1 MNVTPT
7 GMLKSLWLFLFL
19 FVAFQA
25 TASHIVGGE
34 VTYQCLGNNS
44 YRVIVTKFRDCS
56 GVIMQPTTNLSIHR
70 GNGSWDTL
78 LFIPKGPS
86 SFINVSKPGCGVPTP
101 NICIE
106 TARYILDSIHLPP
119 SIFGYTLY
127 NQGCCRNYN
136 VNNILDAW
144 KVGST
149 FPSQIVGTGGG
160 CNNSPVFNKYPPVAF
175 PANVPLAVDVSATD
189 PDSDSLSYDLCSPL
203 DDDNATPPFVNVPFA
218 PGYSAANLV
227 PSSPP
232 LTINRS
238 TGLISGTITSVGKYT
253 VGICITE
260 WRNGMIVGT
269 VRRDYQFT
277 VIQPWAVFGSVGA
290 QSDATCATINN
301 GSATIVAGGGQAPYS
316 FAWSGGGSGPTRT
329 NLAPGTYSVTIT
341 DNLGCKDVVTVVI
354 GASPGFTAT
363 VSSQTDAGCGNAGGG
378 SATIAVSGGA
388 PPYTVTWPD
397 ASTGFTHNN
406 LSAGSHAVVVS
417 DATNCPDTIVVNIGA
432 VVSTLAATAVVSNE
446 FCAGSFTGEIDVTV
460 TSGNAPFSF
469 LWNDAVTTEDRT
481 GLTAGNYWVA
491 ITDNGGCTDT
501 LQFTV
506 GAGNGITAVFDL
518 IGDVNCA
525 GDDNGF
531 LSANATN
538 ARGPLKYLWSNNS
551 ALSSISG
558 LSPGTYWVVITDSVG
573 CSDSIAT
580 TIKSPDSLEINLSQ
594 LKHVSCNGFSDGS
607 IAVTAH
613 GGKAPYT
620 YAWSNASTSAS
631 INKLPAASYTLIVT
645 DANGC
650 SVSSV
655 FNVKEPAPLQI
666 SLKSISHET
675 CNGSNGAI
683 SVAINGGTRPY
694 AISWNNALTDS
705 TIQNLG
711 SGAYTI
717 NVTDSNG
724 CTASASYTI
733 NPASPLNLNIDSI
746 ATATCGLNNGFAS
759 ILASGGVSPYSIVWS
774 NAQTGLYAANLA
786 AGTIQ
791 AVVTDSV
798 GCTDSIS
805 IVVPNS
811 AGMLV
816 NVDSISA
823 PSCAGLSDGFAS
835 ISSSGGVAPLTIKWS
850 NSANLTSTNSLPSGA
865 AYVVVIDAQGCK
877 DSISFSV
884 PAVHPLQ
891 ITLDSLINLS
901 CNGALNGKIKI
912 TPGGGTPPYSYSWTN
927 GDTTSTLNKLGSGSY
942 GVTVTDARACS
953 ISATYNI
960 SEPDSLQLSLKSLTD
975 VTCFGGN
982 NGQIALSIKGGT
994 KPYSILWNNSQTDS
1008 TAINLVAG
1016 NYSVTITDASG
1027 CSKTG
1032 AYTIVEPG
1040 AFALTLDTVISA
1052 SCGQVNGSAT
1062 VMLTGGSGTSTVR
1075 WSNGQTGLSVNNLAA
1090 GNYTAIATDSLG
1102 CTDTLLVN
1110 ISNAGSL
1117 LAVLDSNAA
1126 PGCVGGSDGFAS
1138 ASATGG
1144 TAPYSYLWSTADTT
1158 SSISNLPSG
1167 QAWVVVSDSRG
1178 CSDSITFTVASADT
1192 LQITLDSL
1200 INLSCNG
1207 ALDGKIKI
1215 TPGGGTPPYSYSW
1228 TNGDTTSTLNKLGSG
1243 SYGVTVTDARACSIS
1258 ATYNISEPDSL
1269 QLSLKSLTDVTCFGG
1284 NNGQIALSI
1293 KGGTKPYS
1301 ILWNNSQTDSTATN
1315 LIAGNYSVTITD
1327 ASGCSVSASYIITE
1341 PTQLTLTL
1349 DSVSTASCG
1358 QNNGAARVSVTG
1370 GTPPYTYKWNSGSTA
1385 DSATSL
1391 GSGVYSV
1398 VVTDALGCA
1407 DSLLLTIPNAANLS
1421 VALDSSENISC
1432 YGGADGYLAVTPL
1445 GGVPPYTYNWSNG
1458 DTLSAIANLHAG
1470 NYSVTITDN
1479 RGCSISASYKL
1490 TQNDS
1495 LRISLKNLVNA
1506 GCDTANGQIAIGVK
1520 GGTKP
1525 YTILWNN
1532 SQTDSTISNL
1542 TNGNYSVT
1550 VTDANGCSDSAT
1562 YTITAPPGLSLQL
1575 DTVVSAKCGA
1585 PVGRAT
1591 LSVVGGVAP
1600 FTVNWSNAQT
1610 GLSATNL
1617 MAGTY
1622 TVNVVDSNGCTDSLT
1637 VVVANA
1643 GGFTASLDSISAPFC
1658 GALNGYGFVSVTGAS
1673 GQVNYLW
1680 SNGDT
1685 TAVTSALPSGPGFVL
1700 ISDSIGCTDSI
1711 AFTLASSDSLKITV
1725 DTLQNVNCY
1734 NAFDGKISISLT
1746 GGTPPY
1752 SYSWTNGDTISTLN
1766 KLGSGSYG
1774 VTVTD
1779 ARACSISA
1787 TYNITEPNSLQVSLK
1802 SITNIS
1808 CTGLNDGE
1816 IAVSVKGGT
1825 APYSLLWSNAQTDST
1840 AKLLFAGTHILY
1852 VTDAAGCRITDTF
1865 HISQPDTLSFGIDS
1879 LVPASC
1885 GKANGYVK
1893 FIGVGGTPP
1902 YIFEWNTGQLSPEED
1917 SLMAQLYTV
1926 KITDANG
1933 CIYSEH
1939 ITIPAVSP
1947 LSVQLDTVIAPLCVG
1962 DANGAA
1968 TITATGGTAPYSY
1981 RWMGGDSTSTVQNL
1995 TSGITYVIV
2004 TDARGCTDSL
2014 SIMVPV
2020 KDSLLI
2026 TADTVGNPNC
2036 YAAADGFINLS
2047 VTGGNAPYSYSWSNA
2062 DTSKNRANLTAG
2074 SYTLT
2079 VTDNKGCTATATYIL
2094 TQPDSLQLSLKSLRD
2109 VSCNSSADGELSIT
2123 IAGGTKPYSI
2133 AWSNA
2138 QTDSTIT
2145 ALVAAT
2151 YVATITD
2158 ANGCS
2163 VLDSFNVQQPAA
2175 LGISLNSTTMAGCG
2189 LANGTA
2195 GISAS
2200 GGSGSYSISWDNGE
2214 RGWAAD
2220 SLSAGAHL
2228 VVVVDSNGCA
2238 DSIIVN
2244 VQAAPPLVA
2253 TVDSIKSPT
2262 CSGGGDAYSAI
2273 SVSGGVPPYSYLW
2286 NNNVNQPNN
2295 YNLQSGRAS
2304 VVVTD
2309 ALGCKDSVSVLVPQT
2324 DSIRISLDSIH
2335 HVLCYG
2341 DPSAYLEIAVDGGT
2355 KPYAINWNNNSRGKV
2370 LQNGAAG
2377 IYSVTVTDSNGC
2389 MNTALFEV
2397 TEPDTFYIIVDSIKN
2412 VTCDGS
2418 DDGAVFMR
2426 ASNGHVISS
2435 IQANRGKVG
2444 SSNVSQL
2451 AAGRYSFWIENTN
2464 GCGTTV
2470 EFEIKNPQPIKVT
2483 EYRNVSP
2490 GCDDESNGIVELRA
2504 DGGNGAPY
2512 FFVWDDGV
2520 TNPDRYDLPAGKHSV
2535 MVTDVKGCST
2545 TKNIYVAPKKL
2556 AMDYR
2561 LDEVGCSE
2569 QADARLV
2576 VHAAGA
2582 TLPFTLYMNGEKV
2595 YQNQKIMAGNY
2606 TLTLVDADSCA
2617 TSKNVIVE
2625 PNKGANLFFATAF
2638 TPNNDGLN
2646 DTYEIKGSD
2655 ECLSNARLE
2664 IFTRWGGKV
2673 FSTDRPFEV
2682 FWDGTVNGQPAKVDI
2697 YMYNFISDEKQV
2709 TGYLNV
2715 LK

>member
-56 GVIMQPTTNLSIHR
+56 GVIMQPTTNLTIRR

-203 DDDNATPPFVNVPFA
+203 DDDNTTPPFVNVPFA

-232 LTINRS
+232 LSINRS
-238 TGLISGTITSVGKYT
+238 TGLISGTITSVGKYS

-329 NLAPGTYSVTIT
+329 NLAPGTYNVTIT

-363 VSSQTDAGCGNAGGG
+363 VSSQTDAGCGNTGGG
-378 SATIAVSGGA
+378 SATIAVSGGT

-432 VVSTLAATAVVSNE
+432 VVSSLAATAVVSDE
-446 FCAGSFTGEIDVTV
+446 FCAGSFTGEIDLTV

-481 GLTAGNYWVA
+481 ALTAGNYWVA

-501 LQFTV
+501 LQFNV

-525 GDDNGF
+525 GGDNGF

-580 TIKSPDSLEINLSQ
+580 TIKSPDSLEINLNH

-620 YAWSNASTSAS
+620 YAWSNANTTSS

-650 SVSSV
+650 SVSRV
-655 FNVKEPAPLQI
+655 FNLKEPAPLQI
-666 SLKSISHET
+666 TLKNISHET

-683 SVAINGGTRPY
+683 SVGIKGGTKPY
-694 AISWNNALTDS
+694 AISWSNALTDS
-705 TIQNLG
+705 IIQNLG

-746 ATATCGLNNGFAS
+746 ATASCGLNNGFAS
-759 ILASGGVSPYSIVWS
+759 ILASGGVRPYSIVWS
-774 NAQTGLYAANLA
+774 NAQTGLFAANLA

-811 AGMLV
+811 AGLLV

-850 NSANLTSTNSLPSGA
+850 NSANLTSTNTLPSGA
-865 AYVVVIDAQGCK
+865 AYVVVIDALGCK

-884 PAVHPLQ
+884 PAVQPL
-891 ITLDSLINLS
+891 
-901 CNGALNGKIKI
+901 K
-912 TPGGGTPPYSYSWTN
+912 
-927 GDTTSTLNKLGSGSY
+927 
-942 GVTVTDARACS
+942 
-953 ISATYNI
+953 
-960 SEPDSLQLSLKSLTD
+960 
-975 VTCFGGN
+975 
-982 NGQIALSIKGGT
+982 
-994 KPYSILWNNSQTDS
+994 
-1008 TAINLVAG
+1008 
-1016 NYSVTITDASG
+1016 
-1027 CSKTG
+1027 
-1032 AYTIVEPG
+1032 
-1040 AFALTLDTVISA
+1040 
-1052 SCGQVNGSAT
+1052 
-1062 VMLTGGSGTSTVR
+1062 
-1075 WSNGQTGLSVNNLAA
+1075 
-1090 GNYTAIATDSLG
+1090 
-1102 CTDTLLVN
+1102 
-1110 ISNAGSL
+1110 
-1117 LAVLDSNAA
+1117 
-1126 PGCVGGSDGFAS
+1126 
-1138 ASATGG
+1138 
-1144 TAPYSYLWSTADTT
+1144 
-1158 SSISNLPSG
+1158 
-1167 QAWVVVSDSRG
+1167 
-1178 CSDSITFTVASADT
+1178 
-1192 LQITLDSL
+1192 ITLDSL

-1269 QLSLKSLTDVTCFGG
+1269 Q
-1284 NNGQIALSI
+1284 I
-1293 KGGTKPYS
+1293 
-1301 ILWNNSQTDSTATN
+1301 
-1315 LIAGNYSVTITD
+1315 
-1327 ASGCSVSASYIITE
+1327 
-1341 PTQLTLTL
+1341 
-1349 DSVSTASCG
+1349 
-1358 QNNGAARVSVTG
+1358 
-1370 GTPPYTYKWNSGSTA
+1370 
-1385 DSATSL
+1385 
-1391 GSGVYSV
+1391 
-1398 VVTDALGCA
+1398 
-1407 DSLLLTIPNAANLS
+1407 
-1421 VALDSSENISC
+1421 
-1432 YGGADGYLAVTPL
+1432 
-1445 GGVPPYTYNWSNG
+1445 
-1458 DTLSAIANLHAG
+1458 
-1470 NYSVTITDN
+1470 
-1479 RGCSISASYKL
+1479 
-1490 TQNDS
+1490 
-1495 LRISLKNLVNA
+1495 
-1506 GCDTANGQIAIGVK
+1506 
-1520 GGTKP
+1520 
-1525 YTILWNN
+1525 
-1532 SQTDSTISNL
+1532 
-1542 TNGNYSVT
+1542 
-1550 VTDANGCSDSAT
+1550 
-1562 YTITAPPGLSLQL
+1562 
-1575 DTVVSAKCGA
+1575 
-1585 PVGRAT
+1585 
-1591 LSVVGGVAP
+1591 
-1600 FTVNWSNAQT
+1600 
-1610 GLSATNL
+1610 
-1617 MAGTY
+1617 
-1622 TVNVVDSNGCTDSLT
+1622 
-1637 VVVANA
+1637 
-1643 GGFTASLDSISAPFC
+1643 
-1658 GALNGYGFVSVTGAS
+1658 
-1673 GQVNYLW
+1673 
-1680 SNGDT
+1680 
-1685 TAVTSALPSGPGFVL
+1685 
-1700 ISDSIGCTDSI
+1700 
-1711 AFTLASSDSLKITV
+1711 
-1725 DTLQNVNCY
+1725 
-1734 NAFDGKISISLT
+1734 
-1746 GGTPPY
+1746 
-1752 SYSWTNGDTISTLN
+1752 
-1766 KLGSGSYG
+1766 
-1774 VTVTD
+1774 
-1779 ARACSISA
+1779 
-1787 TYNITEPNSLQVSLK
+1787 SLK

-1808 CTGLNDGE
+1808 CAGLNDGE
-1816 IAVSVKGGT
+1816 IAISVKGGT

-1840 AKLLFAGTHILY
+1840 AKLLFPGTHILY

-1865 HISQPDTLSFGIDS
+1865 HISQPDTLSYVIDS
-1879 LVPASC
+1879 IVPASC
-1885 GKANGYVK
+1885 GQANGYLK
-1893 FIGVGGTPP
+1893 LKGVGGTPP
-1902 YIFEWNTGQLSPEED
+1902 YTFEWNTGQFTHEED
-1917 SLMAQLYTV
+1917 SLIAQLYSV

-1933 CIYSEH
+1933 CVFSNN
-1939 ITIPAVSP
+1939 ITMPADSP
-1947 LSVQLDTVIAPLCVG
+1947 LSVQLDTVIAPLCAG

-1981 RWMGGDSTSTVQNL
+1981 RWMGGDSTSAVQNL
-1995 TSGITYVIV
+1995 TSGTSYVIV
-2004 TDARGCTDSL
+2004 TDARGCSDSL
-2014 SIMVPV
+2014 SILVPV

-2026 TADTVGNPNC
+2026 SADTLGNPNC
-2036 YAAADGFINLS
+2036 YAAADGFIILN

-2074 SYTLT
+2074 SYTIT

-2094 TQPDSLQLSLKSLRD
+2094 TQPDSLQLSLKSVRD

-2138 QTDSTIT
+2138 QTDSNIT
-2145 ALVAAT
+2145 ALVAGT

-2163 VLDSFNVQQPAA
+2163 VVDSFNVQQPAA
-2175 LGISLNSTTMAGCG
+2175 LSISLISTTMAGCG
-2189 LANGTA
+2189 LPNGTA

-2200 GGSGSYSISWDNGE
+2200 GGSGSYSIIWDNGE

-2220 SLSAGAHL
+2220 SLLAGAHL
-2228 VVVVDSNGCA
+2228 VVVIDSNGCS

-2244 VQAAPPLVA
+2244 VQTAPPLVVV
-2253 TVDSIKSPT
+2253 VDSIKAPA
-2262 CSGGGDAYSAI
+2262 CRGGGDGYSAI

-2304 VVVTD
+2304 VVITD
-2309 ALGCKDSVSVLVPQT
+2309 ALGCKDSLSVLVPQT

-2341 DPSAYLEIAVDGGT
+2341 DPSAYLEISVDGGT

-2389 MNTALFEV
+2389 MNTAWFEV

-2412 VTCDGS
+2412 VTCDGN

-2490 GCDDESNGIVELRA
+2490 GCDDENNGIVELKA

-2512 FFVWDDGV
+2512 FFVWNDGV
-2520 TNPDRYDLPAGKHSV
+2520 TNPNRYDLPAGKHSV

-2576 VHAAGA
+2576 VHAEGA
-2582 TLPFTLYMNGEKV
+2582 TLPFTLFMNGEKV
-2595 YQNQKIMAGNY
+2595 YQNQKIKAGNY

-2625 PNKGANLFFATAF
+2625 PNKGANLFFASAF